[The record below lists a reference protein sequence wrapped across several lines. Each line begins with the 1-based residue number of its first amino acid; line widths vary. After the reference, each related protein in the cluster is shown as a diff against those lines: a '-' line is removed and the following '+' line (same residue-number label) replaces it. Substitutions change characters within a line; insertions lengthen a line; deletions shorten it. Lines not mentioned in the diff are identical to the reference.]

1 MALFKKLKVS
11 MCHDVAKFQIS
22 EAWKKHNFYRKKLF
36 PISVLGCCSCEYF
49 WFWFISAD
57 QNKCHQLRKIMSITK
72 ICLKDPNI
80 YACFTN
86 EGTGLNGLRFSRT
99 YICPWYFQISQACFC
114 FLRLSNIIRNVYITK
129 CLTLWIDKVKKYLCT
144 ILQVECS
151 QRTEL
156 AL

>member
-1 MALFKKLKVS
+1 MMWPNFRSVKLERSIIFTESNYFPFQFWVAVPVS
-11 MCHDVAKFQIS
+11 IFVFDLAQLIRTNAINFAKT
-22 EAWKKHNFYRKKLF
+22 
-36 PISVLGCCSCEYF
+36 
-49 WFWFISAD
+49 
-57 QNKCHQLRKIMSITK
+57 MSIIK

-86 EGTGLNGLRFSRT
+86 DGTGLNGLQFSRT

-156 AL
+156 EL